1 MILREIHDFL
11 APDEPEDQPQFPVR
25 PPDGSKTLS
34 EWAHPV
40 LVFLTRVLEA
50 HEASL
55 TDEEA
60 LAAQQ
65 AIDRVRQLFT
75 FAEECER
82 EEGRFAEFNR
92 EAARLEGQLHVQ
104 EHVLGAMARRYNGML
119 ALNTN
124 EIEHIPCANLRSH
137 HVDLVTGE
145 SYVVWYLVDE
155 TSEEDVRRWA
165 ERLERNPASLESRNP
180 ASRSTSGDLS

>member
-11 APDEPEDQPQFPVR
+11 SPDEPEDHPQFPVR
-25 PPDGSKTLS
+25 PPDGSKSLS

-50 HEASL
+50 HESSL

-65 AIDRVRQLFT
+65 AIQRVRQLFT
-75 FAEECER
+75 LAEECER
-82 EEGRFAEFNR
+82 EEGRLAVIDR

-104 EHVLGAMARRYNGML
+104 EHVLGALARRYHGML
-119 ALNTN
+119 TLNTN
-124 EIEHIPCANLRSH
+124 EIEHIPCAELRSH
-137 HVDLVTGE
+137 HIDLATGE
-145 SYVVWYLVDE
+145 SYVVWYLADE

-165 ERLERNPASLESRNP
+165 EQMEMSATSRETRGP
-180 ASRSTSGDLS
+180 ASRSTSGDPH